1 MNMLDDKVLLVTGA
15 GPGVGTALAL
25 AAAAEGATVAVA
37 ARSTARL
44 DDIVAQVRAQG
55 GTAIAVPCDVTDSAS
70 CERMAS
76 TVVER
81 FGRIDAFV
89 NAAFWTEPE
98 QSLWDLE
105 EATLW
110 QTLDVNVM
118 GTWRALKAV
127 EPHLVRPGGA
137 VVAIG
142 SQAGVKSSATLAGYA
157 AAKAAVHSL
166 VGSAAVQLGPVGV
179 RVNGILPGSID
190 GPGLLEWAE
199 DRAARSGTSLD
210 DELAARRGRS
220 PLGRIVTPEEIAQAA
235 VFLCSDRASGITGT
249 LVDLDCGQHL
259 NA

>member
-1 MNMLDDKVLLVTGA
+1 MRMLEDKVLVVTGA

-25 AAAAEGATVAVA
+25 AGTAEGARVAVA
-37 ARSTARL
+37 ARSADRL
-44 DDIVAQVRAQG
+44 RGIVEQVEAAG
-55 GTAIAVPCDVTDSAS
+55 GTALAVTCDVTDAES
-70 CERMAS
+70 CGRMAAA
-76 TVVER
+76 VVEH
-81 FGRIDAFV
+81 FGRVDALV

-98 QSLWDLE
+98 QSLWAID
-105 EATLW
+105 EATLRR
-110 QTLDVNVM
+110 TLDVNVL
-118 GTWRALKAV
+118 GTWRALRAF
-127 EPHLVRPGGA
+127 EPHLSRPGGA

-166 VGSAAVQLGPVGV
+166 VGSAAVQLGPEGI

-199 DRAARSGTSLD
+199 DRAERLGTSTEE
-210 DELAARRGRS
+210 ELAQRRGRS

-235 VFLCSDRASGITGT
+235 VFLCSARASGITGT